1 MASKRRRQDM
11 LGWVFVIFVTAVVSF
26 VMHMVG
32 WANSFEYGL
41 FFTIIWDILLL
52 LVALGLLTRMLML
65 HRTGEKEALYK
76 RVADL
81 EEKLRGLEKT

>member
-1 MASKRRRQDM
+1 MALKRRRQNM
-11 LGWVFVIFVTAVVSF
+11 LGWIFVIFVTAVVSF
-26 VMHMVG
+26 VMHIVG
-32 WANSFEYGL
+32 WANSFAYGL

-65 HRTGEKEALYK
+65 NRTGEKEALYK

-81 EEKLRGLEKT
+81 EEKLKGMEKK